1 MGLLIIKTARENDIK
16 TTSDAIS
23 CLSPLA
29 RFSVLFLLSVGKID
43 LVCTN
48 SLGRSA
54 TGFPIIFV
62 LSSDRSPLLLF
73 YASLLSPQAFPP
85 SSPGI
90 QRANKLNQVE
100 GGPQSLRILGLGL
113 AWL

>member
-1 MGLLIIKTARENDIK
+1 MRLLVIKTARENYIK
-16 TTSDAIS
+16 IISDALS

-29 RFSVLFLLSVGKID
+29 GFSFLFLLSVGKID

-48 SLGRSA
+48 LLGRSA

-73 YASLLSPQAFPP
+73 FSSLLSPQAFPP

-100 GGPQSLRILGLGL
+100 GGCNRSESLGWG
-113 AWL
+113 

>member
-1 MGLLIIKTARENDIK
+1 MWLLKIKTVIESYIK
-16 TTSDAIS
+16 ITSDEIS
-23 CLSPLA
+23 CISPLIW
-29 RFSVLFLLSVGKID
+29 FSFLLLLSVCEMD
-43 LVCTN
+43 FVCTY
-48 SLGRSA
+48 LPCRS
-54 TGFPIIFV
+54 TNGFLIICV

-73 YASLLSPQAFPP
+73 FSSLLSPQAFPP

-100 GGPQSLRILGLGL
+100 GGLQSLRILGLGL